1 MAAEP
6 AYRADGRACAA
17 ARFYALACD
26 PARSAIVEACAGAGK
41 TWMLVSR
48 ILRALLDGAQ
58 PGEILAITFTR
69 KAAAEMRLRLH
80 EWLRDFAAAADATR
94 ARELQHRGLDVLQA
108 EIQAPALAAL
118 HARVLAWGNDV
129 QVHTFHAWFAQ
140 LLRVAPLELL
150 DSLGVHPA
158 MSLIE
163 EVDDQHGELMR
174 RFQRAVL
181 DAPDALHDYR
191 QLTERYGRAGLA
203 RWLRSALDK
212 RLEIERADAHGALA
226 AAVPDA
232 AQLWPDCAGLA
243 HPIERIV
250 ADASLRRTLGSA
262 AEAAQRAK
270 AKVDRDAAAAL
281 NAALAQHDPAAVLQ
295 QARAA
300 LFTKAGTPRKLSATP
315 ELQAAVEALLRLG
328 QQVAQHDAHVD
339 HGRMVRLARL
349 LLGCWRELKRE
360 RALID
365 MQDLER
371 CALAILSDPVVAGW
385 VQQRL
390 DARLRHVLIDE
401 FQDTSNLQWQA
412 LLGWLSS
419 YAGAGGGAS
428 GQRPLSVFIVGD
440 PKQSIYRFR
449 GAEPRVFEAARRFV
463 VDGLDGHDLACNHT
477 RRNAP
482 AVVQAVN
489 AVFGQAAGEFVGF
502 AAHSTERADE
512 ASGRVWHLP
521 DEPAAPN
528 EVEAAAVP
536 VAEWRDSLTVPRH
549 EAKAARTQDEA
560 RRVAAGVQHL
570 LRAGTAPSDVIVLA
584 RRNAT
589 LARVADALHA
599 LHVPCVAAE
608 EQRLGDVIEVKD
620 LVAVLDV
627 LVSPGNDL
635 SLAQVLK
642 SPLFDVDDATLL
654 ALSQRAD
661 RGAATAWWHALMN
674 WHDAPPAVQRARDL
688 LARWAEAARHL
699 PPHDLLDRVV
709 HEGDLLA
716 RLAAAVPAD
725 RRVAAL
731 AAVHALIALALS
743 LDGGRHASVYR
754 FVRALRRRAL
764 TVKPP
769 ARSDAVQLMTV
780 HAVKGLEARCVWV
793 VDTDPHERAE
803 SQPGVLVDWPVER
816 AAPLRVAFVP
826 DLARP
831 CASLAELRAREQVA
845 AQREEL
851 NALYVAM
858 TRACDVLLFSRTPAG
873 RTANASWWS
882 RLQPHSEPFAAP
894 PGDAVAAAANAAAIV
909 VAELPGTSAD
919 STSTAAHVR
928 ARATAPNAAAQLGR
942 AVHRVLQ
949 WATAAAEPA
958 PLVRLA
964 AAAVAEFE
972 LPASAAS
979 TVAAYAAAI
988 LDSPALQPFF
998 DHAQLAWSADEFDIV
1013 HDGRLLRV
1021 DRLVQRVEAGPGGSA
1036 VTWWVLDY
1044 KLAANAAGDPEL
1056 RQQLATY
1063 RAAVQALVGAAP
1075 VRAAF
1080 VTGDGALHELAAG

>member
-1 MAAEP
+1 MGAEP
-6 AYRADGRACAA
+6 AYRADGRACTP

-80 EWLRDFAAAADATR
+80 EWLREFAAADDATR
-94 ARELQHRGLDVLQA
+94 AAELQQRGLDVLQA

-118 HARVLAWGNDV
+118 HARVLASGEDV

-150 DSLGVHPA
+150 DSLGVHPS
-158 MSLIE
+158 MTLIE
-163 EVDDQHGELMR
+163 EVDDQFGELMR

-181 DAPDALHDYR
+181 DTPDALQDYR
-191 QLTERYGRAGLA
+191 ALTARHGRGGLA

-212 RLEIERADAHGALA
+212 RLEIERADACGALD

-232 AQLWPDCAGLA
+232 AQLWPDCAGHA
-243 HPIERIV
+243 HPALRIV
-250 ADASLRRTLGSA
+250 ADTALRRTLGD
-262 AEAAQRAK
+262 AAQIADRGRSK
-270 AKVDRDAAAAL
+270 ADRDAAAGL
-281 NAALAQHDPAAVLQ
+281 TDALALADAAAALQ

-300 LFTKAGTPRKLSATP
+300 LFTKGGTPRKLSASS
-315 ELQAAVEALLRLG
+315 ELQAAVDAVLQLE

-339 HGRMVRLARL
+339 HGRMVRLVRL
-349 LLGCWRELKRE
+349 LLACWRGLKRE

-428 GQRPLSVFIVGD
+428 GQRPLAVFVVGD

-449 GAEPRVFEAARRFV
+449 GAEPRVFDAARRFI
-463 VDGLDGHDLACNHT
+463 VDGLDGHELACNHT
-477 RRNAP
+477 RRNAT
-482 AVVQAVN
+482 AVVHAVN
-489 AVFGQAAGEFVGF
+489 AVFGQAAGEFAGF
-502 AAHSTERADE
+502 TAHSTARADE
-512 ASGRVWHLP
+512 PPGHVWQQP
-521 DEPAAPN
+521 DPPPDAPAA
-528 EVEAAAVP
+528 VARSAA
-536 VAEWRDSLTVPRH
+536 WRDSLTEPRH
-549 EAKAARTQDEA
+549 EPRTARAHDEA
-560 RRVAAGVQHL
+560 RRIAAGVQQL
-570 LRAGTAPSDVIVLA
+570 LRSGTEPGEVIVLA

-589 LARVADALHA
+589 LAGVADALHA

-608 EQRLGDVIEVKD
+608 AQRLGDAIEVKD

-627 LVSPGNDL
+627 LVSHGNDL
-635 SLAQVLK
+635 SLAQALK
-642 SPLFDVDDATLL
+642 SPLFGADDAALL

-661 RGAATAWWHALMN
+661 RAGPTAWWSALMA
-674 WHDAPPAVQRARDL
+674 WHDAPAVLQRARAL
-688 LARWAEAARHL
+688 LAQWSEAARHL
-699 PPHDLLDRVV
+699 PPHDLLDRVL

-716 RLAAAVPAD
+716 RLAAAAPPD
-725 RRVAAL
+725 RRMAAL
-731 AAVHALIALALS
+731 AAVHALVALSLS

-764 TVKPP
+764 GVRAP
-769 ARSDAVQLMTV
+769 ARGDAVQLMTV
-780 HAVKGLEARCVWV
+780 HAVKGLEARCVWLA
-793 VDTDPHERAE
+793 DTDPHERSDA
-803 SQPGVLVDWPVER
+803 QPGVLVDWPVER
-816 AAPLRVAFVP
+816 DAPARVAFVA
-826 DLARP
+826 DLSRP
-831 CASLAELRAREQVA
+831 CASLVALRAREQAA

-858 TRACDVLLFSRTPAG
+858 TRARDVLLFSRTPAS
-873 RTANASWWS
+873 RAAPASWWS
-882 RLQPHSEPFAAP
+882 RLLPHSETLPIAPDVATGPRPAAAITLHELPAAAP
-894 PGDAVAAAANAAAIV
+894 PVHRSPVRPAAAPSHAA
-909 VAELPGTSAD
+909 
-919 STSTAAHVR
+919 R
-928 ARATAPNAAAQLGR
+928 LGR

-949 WATAAAEPA
+949 WAAAADGVPELA
-958 PLVRLA
+958 RLA
-964 AAAVAEFE
+964 SAAVAEFE
-972 LPASAAS
+972 LPPSAAADA
-979 TVAAYAAAI
+979 AAYASVIRSSA
-988 LDSPALQPFF
+988 ALQPFF
-998 DHAQLAWSADEFDIV
+998 DRRQLAWAADEFELV
-1013 HDGRLLRV
+1013 HDGELLRI
-1021 DRLVQRVEAGPGGSA
+1021 DRLVQRIELHAGAPVA
-1036 VTWWVLDY
+1036 TWWVLDY
-1044 KLAANAAGDPEL
+1044 KLAADAAASPEL
-1056 RQQLATY
+1056 QQQLAAY
-1063 RAAVQALVGAAP
+1063 RSAVQALVGPAD

-1080 VTGDGALHELAAG
+1080 ITGDGRVHELASG